1 MQIYDRIW
9 IRSSLRSMWPW
20 KGWIPW
26 LMRRLRSESDSWR
39 PPLIPYTLTSHVPST
54 NLFQY
59 HSPFFIENR
68 QDIATQTK
76 IREASC
82 QMMLE
87 TIAQESENVEKLIT
101 EETNTRT
108 DRMKTL
114 TYDLNHEYRSQERFV
129 KGFYDGTLN
138 EFFFTFNNIEDE
150 MGNRFDHQNEIV
162 DNLSNMVT
170 TIQKTF
176 EVMGTDVWFQLGE
189 KGCPGICNS
198 V

>member
-1 MQIYDRIW
+1 
-9 IRSSLRSMWPW
+9 
-20 KGWIPW
+20 
-26 LMRRLRSESDSWR
+26 
-39 PPLIPYTLTSHVPST
+39 
-54 NLFQY
+54 
-59 HSPFFIENR
+59 
-68 QDIATQTK
+68 
-76 IREASC
+76 
-82 QMMLE
+82 MMLE

-176 EVMGTDVWFQLGE
+176 EVMGTDV
-189 KGCPGICNS
+189 
-198 V
+198 